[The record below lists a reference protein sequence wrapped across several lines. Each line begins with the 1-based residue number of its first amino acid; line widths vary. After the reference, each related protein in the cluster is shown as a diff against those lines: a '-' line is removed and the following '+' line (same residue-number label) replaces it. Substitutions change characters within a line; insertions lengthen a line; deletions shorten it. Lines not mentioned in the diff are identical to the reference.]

1 MLAYYFNR
9 SCMTQMAVLQS
20 GAEAVYPADELF
32 AHAEAQ
38 TRIPEFAA
46 GVEWP
51 ALKRLAFR
59 HGHVV

>member
-1 MLAYYFNR
+1 
-9 SCMTQMAVLQS
+9 MTQMSVLQS
-20 GAEAVYPADELF
+20 GAALNYPGAQVLDKT
-32 AHAEAQ
+32 EAQ
-38 TRIPEFAA
+38 YRIPEFRA